1 MRVGYIHMIGGA
13 SGDMLLGA
21 LLDAGLTVEA
31 LQAELAKL
39 PIPSC
44 TIVTKQDRR
53 GGLQGIHVTLQTST
67 GEAESVRMGWDDFA
81 STINAGSLSPT
92 VAQRSLAVIRRLE
105 QAERKVHRS
114 GAEDPSPH
122 PHELGTLDTL
132 IDVVGTVAGL
142 ELLGIERLYASAI
155 PMGSGV
161 FNAAHGPLPAA
172 APATVEL
179 AAMAKAPVTTPPN
192 SYTGE
197 LVTPTGAALVTEL
210 AEFTHPAMRLERVG
224 YGLGT
229 RNPESYP
236 NAVALWVGELDSI
249 QVSSGV
255 TMLETNMDDISPQI
269 LGYVQERLFAL
280 GALDVW
286 HTPIQ
291 MKKNRPGVLLSVL
304 VPEALESQ
312 AVTLLFQETTTLGIR
327 RRGVE
332 RHVAEREM
340 REIDTEY
347 GRVPVKV
354 KLLEGRVVAAAPEFD
369 FCRNIALEKG
379 IPLQEVL
386 TLVTQAARQQLIG
399 DAFQPLS

>member
-1 MRVGYIHMIGGA
+1 
-13 SGDMLLGA
+13 
-21 LLDAGLTVEA
+21 
-31 LQAELAKL
+31 
-39 PIPSC
+39 
-44 TIVTKQDRR
+44 
-53 GGLQGIHVTLQTST
+53 
-67 GEAESVRMGWDDFA
+67 
-81 STINAGSLSPT
+81 
-92 VAQRSLAVIRRLE
+92 
-105 QAERKVHRS
+105 
-114 GAEDPSPH
+114 
-122 PHELGTLDTL
+122 
-132 IDVVGTVAGL
+132 
-142 ELLGIERLYASAI
+142 
-155 PMGSGV
+155 
-161 FNAAHGPLPAA
+161 
-172 APATVEL
+172 
-179 AAMAKAPVTTPPN
+179 
-192 SYTGE
+192 
-197 LVTPTGAALVTEL
+197 
-210 AEFTHPAMRLERVG
+210 
-224 YGLGT
+224 
-229 RNPESYP
+229 
-236 NAVALWVGELDSI
+236 
-249 QVSSGV
+249 
-255 TMLETNMDDISPQI
+255 MLETNMDDISPQI

-379 IPLQEVL
+379 IPLQDVL

>member
-21 LLDAGLTVEA
+21 LLDAGLTVDA

-39 PIPSC
+39 PIPHC
-44 TIVTKQDRR
+44 TITTKQDRR
-53 GGLQGIHVTLQTST
+53 GGLQGLHVTLETST
-67 GEAESVRMGWDDFA
+67 GEAESVRMGWADFESAIA
-81 STINAGSLSPT
+81 SSSLPTT
-92 VAQRSLAVIRRLE
+92 VAERSLAVLRRLE

-155 PMGSGV
+155 PMGTGV

-192 SYTGE
+192 GYTGE
-197 LVTPTGAALVTEL
+197 LVTPTGAALITEM
-210 AEFTHPAMRLERVG
+210 AEFTRPTMRLEQVG

-236 NAVALWVGELDSI
+236 NAVALWVGEMDSAE
-249 QVSSGV
+249 VSSGL

-291 MKKNRPGVLLSVL
+291 MKKNRPGVLLSIL
-304 VPEALESQ
+304 VPESLEGQ
-312 AVTLLFQETTTLGIR
+312 AVALVFQETSTLGVR
-327 RRGVE
+327 RREVQ
-332 RHVAEREM
+332 RHAAARVM
-340 REIDTEY
+340 RDVDTNF

-354 KLLEGRVVAAAPEFD
+354 KLLEGRIVAAAPEYD
-369 FCRNIALEKG
+369 ACRVIALEKG
-379 IPLQEVL
+379 IALQEVL
-386 TLVTQAARQQLIG
+386 AQVTEAARNQLLG
-399 DAFQPLS
+399 DAIAPSL

>member
-1 MRVGYIHMIGGA
+1 MQVGYIHMIGGA

-21 LLDAGLTVEA
+21 ILDAGVTVEA

-39 PIPSC
+39 PIPGC
-44 TIVTKQDRR
+44 TITTKQDRR
-53 GGLQGIHVTLQTST
+53 GGLQGLHVTLQTST
-67 GEAESVRMGWDDFA
+67 GEAESVRMGWEDFA
-81 STINAGSLSPT
+81 STIAASSLSTP
-92 VAQRSLAVIRRLE
+92 VAQKSHAVIRRLE

-132 IDVVGTVAGL
+132 IDVVGTVSGL
-142 ELLGIERLYASAI
+142 ELLGIERLYSSAI

-179 AAMAKAPVTTPPN
+179 AAMANAPVTTPPN
-192 SYTGE
+192 GYTGE
-197 LVTPTGAALVTEL
+197 QVTPTGAAIVTEL
-210 AEFTHPAMRLERVG
+210 AEFTRPTMRLNKVG

-229 RNPESYP
+229 RNPDAYP
-236 NAVALWVGELDSI
+236 NAVALWVGELESV

-255 TMLETNMDDISPQI
+255 VMLETNMDDISPQI

-304 VPEALESQ
+304 VPDSLEVQ
-312 AVTLLFQETTTLGIR
+312 AVAMLFQETSTLGVR
-327 RRGVE
+327 RHDVN
-332 RHVAEREM
+332 RHVADREM
-340 REIDTEY
+340 RDINTEF
-347 GRVPVKV
+347 GKVSVKV
-354 KLLEGRVVAAAPEFD
+354 KLLEGAVVAATPEYD
-369 FCRNIALEKG
+369 VCRAIALDKG

-386 TLVTQAARQQLIG
+386 ALVTQAARQQLIG
-399 DAFQPLS
+399 EAAPSSL

>member
-21 LLDAGLTVEA
+21 LLDAGVTVEA
-31 LQAELAKL
+31 LQGELAKL
-39 PIPSC
+39 PIPGC

-53 GGLQGIHVTLQTST
+53 GGLQGLHVTLQTST

-81 STINAGSLSPT
+81 STILASSLSDT
-92 VAQRSLAVIRRLE
+92 VAQHSLAVIRRLE

-114 GAEDPSPH
+114 GVEDPSPH

-132 IDVVGTVAGL
+132 IDVVGTVAGF
-142 ELLGIERLYASAI
+142 ELLGLERLYASAI

-179 AAMAKAPVTTPPN
+179 AAMAQAPVTTPPN
-192 SYTGE
+192 GYTGE
-197 LVTPTGAALVTEL
+197 LVTPTGAAIVTEL
-210 AEFTHPAMRLERVG
+210 CDFSRPVMRLDKVG

-229 RNPESYP
+229 RNPDTYP
-236 NAVALWVGELDSI
+236 NAVALWVGELEPA
-249 QVSSGV
+249 QVSGDV
-255 TMLETNMDDISPQI
+255 TMLETNMDDISPQV
-269 LGYVQERLFAL
+269 LGYVQERLFDM

-304 VPEALESQ
+304 VPESLEGQ
-312 AVTLLFQETTTLGIR
+312 AVAVLFQETTTLGIR
-327 RRGVE
+327 RRDVE
-332 RHVAEREM
+332 RHVADREM
-340 REIDTEY
+340 RDVATEF
-347 GRVPVKV
+347 GQVPVKV
-354 KLLEGRVVAAAPEFD
+354 KLLDGAVVAAAPEYD
-369 FCRNIALEKG
+369 VCRNIALEKG
-379 IPLQEVL
+379 LPLQEVL
-386 TLVTQAARQQLIG
+386 AQVTQAARQQLIG
-399 DAFQPLS
+399 EATPSSL

>member
-1 MRVGYIHMIGGA
+1 MRVGYIHMVGGA

-21 LLDAGLTVEA
+21 LLDVGLTVET
-31 LQAELAKL
+31 LQGELAKL
-39 PIPSC
+39 PIPNC
-44 TIVTKQDRR
+44 TIATMQDRR
-53 GGLQGIHVTLQTST
+53 GGLQGLRVTLQTT
-67 GEAESVRMGWDDFA
+67 AGEAESVRMDWEEFA
-81 STINAGSLSPT
+81 SAINASSLSFS
-92 VAQRSLAVIRRLE
+92 VAQKSLAVIRRLE

-142 ELLGIERLYASAI
+142 ELLGVERLYASAI

-172 APATVEL
+172 APATLEL
-179 AAMAKAPVTTPPN
+179 AAMVKAPVTTPPN
-192 SYTGE
+192 GYTGE

-210 AEFTHPAMRLERVG
+210 AEFTRPTMRLEKVG

-236 NAVALWVGELDSI
+236 NAVALWIGEVDLSD
-249 QVSSGV
+249 VARGL

-304 VPEALESQ
+304 VPESLESQ
-312 AVTLLFQETTTLGIR
+312 AVSLLFQETTTLGVR

-332 RHVAEREM
+332 RHVAQREM
-340 REIDTEY
+340 RDVDTKY
-347 GRVPVKV
+347 GHVPVKV
-354 KLLEGRVVAAAPEFD
+354 KLLEGRVVAATPEYD
-369 FCRNIALEKG
+369 VCRGIAMEKE

-386 TLVTQAARQQLIG
+386 ALVTQAARQQLIG
-399 DAFQPLS
+399 EAFQPLT